1 MIEIEHLTARYGRR
15 LAVDDLSLSVAEGA
29 LMGLLGPNGAGK
41 TTTLSC
47 VVGLR
52 RPDAGEIRVDGVA
65 VSQDPLRARR
75 LLGWVPQRLALYPE
89 LTVAQNL
96 RAFGGLY
103 DLSGATLRARVEEA
117 LALSQLGERAKA
129 RVAHLS
135 GGMQRRLNLAVA
147 LLHRPKVLIC
157 DEPTTGVDAQS
168 RNHMFETIRSLNR
181 AGMTVIYTTHYMEEV
196 QALCDRVAIMDGGR
210 LLTEG
215 DLRALLDRPGDQWFD
230 VDFDGPVSAAAVEA
244 ALAAAGLPVSAVRP
258 RPRTLETLFLELT
271 GHTLRD
277 DE

>member
-196 QALCDRVAIMDGGR
+196 QALCDRVAIMDSGR